1 MKGEHNMNSN
11 KSRGRKR
18 KLFASALLI
27 LRILFGGMQSSSA
40 SSNST
45 NFQDGV
51 NSKTEISR
59 VLEKESFRHQEGSA
73 QPEQVMKGSQT
84 TLKIPHG
91 GDGNSS
97 QPSKFTAGSKAKGAA
112 RRDFARRFQ
121 NCLVE

>member
-1 MKGEHNMNSN
+1 MNSN

-45 NFQDGV
+45 NFQNGV

-59 VLEKESFRHQEGSA
+59 VLEK
-73 QPEQVMKGSQT
+73 
-84 TLKIPHG
+84 
-91 GDGNSS
+91 
-97 QPSKFTAGSKAKGAA
+97 
-112 RRDFARRFQ
+112 
-121 NCLVE
+121 

>member
-1 MKGEHNMNSN
+1 MNSN

-45 NFQDGV
+45 NFQNGV

-112 RRDFARRFQ
+112 RRDFTRRFQ